1 MKKLII
7 LLLSGLIVTSAFAVA
22 PKADKIRLADA
33 GSIITATEVEGA
45 LQENRTALDLNTT
58 HRSSTGED
66 HTYIDQDVTS
76 GSTPTFTNTNFTEAT
91 DKNYVTDA
99 QQAVIVNTSGTNTGD
114 VTVTDSDELDL
125 TLTGQD
131 LTATLKAGS
140 IDETKLDTSVNA
152 SLDLADSAI
161 QTETDP
167 LSLHING
174 TNVPTADYSWTTSL
188 TTTGTLSGGTLTDGT
203 ATLTGGE
210 LTATSIVVG
219 DNEPIEIGVGGL
231 SGALGSDG
239 KLYSDGTNVRLQVE
253 SPYSMFEVQNPDI
266 TFEYFQVHATA
277 PFYIPVLHF
286 GKGGA
291 FDGLGVIDYYLYV
304 QDISHT
310 NDGVIFIPNKNFP
323 TDKHTGLLSFISASN
338 QLQFLT
344 QGAGSYIKLD
354 PYSHTETDQDFKIN
368 VDGKKLYFGAAD
380 DASITYDGTN
390 LLIDPKEVGSGYLQV
405 DGEILATDK

>member
-140 IDETKLDTSVNA
+140 IDETKLDASVNA

-167 LSLHING
+167 LSLHLDG
-174 TNVPTADYSWTTSL
+174 TNSPTATIDWNNQDL
-188 TTTGTLSGGTLTDGT
+188 TGVKDLSAATFNSGTLSGNNTGDQDLINRFSSTITYSGNFVDTVTNNSIVTTYTNDGDKYTSWTDGT
-203 ATLTGGE
+203 NTWT
-210 LTATSIVVG
+210 
-219 DNEPIEIGVGGL
+219 
-231 SGALGSDG
+231 
-239 KLYSDGTNVRLQVE
+239 
-253 SPYSMFEVQNPDI
+253 
-266 TFEYFQVHATA
+266 
-277 PFYIPVLHF
+277 PV
-286 GKGGA
+286 
-291 FDGLGVIDYYLYV
+291 
-304 QDISHT
+304 
-310 NDGVIFIPNKNFP
+310 
-323 TDKHTGLLSFISASN
+323 
-338 QLQFLT
+338 
-344 QGAGSYIKLD
+344 
-354 PYSHTETDQDFKIN
+354 
-368 VDGKKLYFGAAD
+368 
-380 DASITYDGTN
+380 YDGTSG
-390 LLIDPKEVGSGYLQV
+390 LLTSIGV
-405 DGEILATDK
+405 T